1 MKYGTT
7 QGKITLTYEDEFGE
21 VYTEEQEFTTNINK
35 PEILSPVVPKEEQA
49 AGQWWISILAA
60 FGGMAAVLG
69 AAALRRFVLRKADTY
84 GK

>member
-1 MKYGTT
+1 M
-7 QGKITLTYEDEFGE
+7 
-21 VYTEEQEFTTNINK
+21 
-35 PEILSPVVPKEEQA
+35 VPKEEQA